1 MTPWT
6 PEYSVNNN
14 TLDDQHKRLFMILG
28 RLSEAVQQ
36 RVGAM
41 VGPIL
46 VELEAYTIFHFS
58 FEEHELEKVQYP
70 DLDNHKKE
78 HEKFRKKLKE
88 FQGQIMGRDQQA
100 LKNIEDYLEN
110 WIKNHILGMDKK
122 YIPYQ
127 ASSDSSP
134 AP

>member
-1 MTPWT
+1 MPTWT
-6 PEYSVNNN
+6 PEYSVNNS
-14 TLDDQHKRLFMILG
+14 TLDDQHKKLFMILG

-36 RVGAM
+36 RAGAM
-41 VGPIL
+41 ITPIL

-88 FQGQIMGRDQQA
+88 FKGQLLSRDQQA
-100 LKNIEDYLEN
+100 LKNIEDYLVS
-110 WIKNHILGMDKK
+110 WIKNHIRGLDKK
-122 YIPYQ
+122 YVPYQ
-127 ASSDSSP
+127 TPSDPSP